1 LSKYLEAAKPFLLG
15 RGGNAVPLIQR
26 AENPGHV
33 ATMDFDK
40 HVLFKEAAEFF
51 NPLILGKS

>member
-1 LSKYLEAAKPFLLG
+1 LEAAKPFLLG